1 MSTDG
6 YGLAKNVEDMLVA
19 ELKEILL
26 QNNLS
31 TVGKKLELVSRL
43 KDHLNDQ
50 QPDLKRKAD
59 DSGDENGEANKK
71 QKTESSE
78 HEEKEEDENNNDN
91 NNEEE
96 IEEVEYQE
104 VGVQGEY
111 QENQEYHQGN
121 EDNEEVV
128 VEEVGAGREL
138 YPEEKEEQEEK
149 ERNEESQSQDGNDSK
164 EPATSGL
171 NKIPTLSLNNNR
183 PGQNNQGYA
192 RLPPLRDQI
201 KVALDEK
208 NFEELDKLT
217 KIVLSQNDQLNKK
230 LTRTLQGN
238 DELVRNFQAQGAA
251 FARDKMILH
260 QIIRERDEALR
271 RLGGIPTP
279 IRPGGPNLPPMARP
293 PIKSAMPVPQ
303 PQPIRALPPSGQRY
317 GQVPPVPRP
326 TSNYPLAPQSS
337 QQQQYAS
344 RPAYS
349 ANSYQQQQQQPSH
362 QQYQGSYQQNQSSYQ
377 RKSY

>member
-19 ELKEILL
+19 ELKDILL

-50 QPDLKRKAD
+50 QPLKRKAD
-59 DSGDENGEANKK
+59 DNDENGEESNKK
-71 QKTESSE
+71 QKTESSAE
-78 HEEKEEDENNNDN
+78 HEEEKEEIEVENN
-91 NNEEE
+91 E
-96 IEEVEYQE
+96 EEVEYQE
-104 VGVQGEY
+104 VGIQGEY
-111 QENQEYHQGN
+111 QENHEYQHGN

-149 ERNEESQSQDGNDSK
+149 ERNEERNDETSQSQDGNDSK
-164 EPATSGL
+164 ESTSGL

-183 PGQNNQGYA
+183 PNQNNQGYA

-201 KVALDEK
+201 KVALDDK

-217 KIVLSQNDQLNKK
+217 KILLSQNDQLNKK
-230 LTRTLQGN
+230 LSRTLQGN
-238 DELVRNFQAQGAA
+238 DELLRNFQAQGAA
-251 FARDKMILH
+251 FTREKIILH

-271 RLGGIPTP
+271 RMGGMPTP
-279 IRPGGPNLPPMARP
+279 IRPGGPTGPPMSRP
-293 PIKSAMPVPQ
+293 PMKSTMPIPQ
-303 PQPIRALPPSGQRY
+303 PQPIRAIPPTGQRY
-317 GQVPPVPRP
+317 GQMPPVPRP
-326 TSNYPLAPQSS
+326 SSNYTQLPLAPQ
-337 QQQQYAS
+337 QQQQSNY

-349 ANSYQQQQQQPSH
+349 ANSYQQQQPSH
-362 QQYQGSYQQNQSSYQ
+362 QQQYQSSHQASSSYQ
-377 RKSY
+377 RKY